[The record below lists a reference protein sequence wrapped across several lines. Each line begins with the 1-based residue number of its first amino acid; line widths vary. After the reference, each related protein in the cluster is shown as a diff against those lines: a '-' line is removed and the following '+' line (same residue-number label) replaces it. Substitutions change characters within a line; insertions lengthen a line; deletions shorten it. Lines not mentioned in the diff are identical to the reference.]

1 MQTVFDAST
10 FAREGRSNA
19 WQSALC
25 DTYVNVDAAVTDRA
39 DYRGFVRAAQFG
51 AVTITDTLLSSQEIR
66 RRRKHLARVDKDCY
80 YLQFIQRGRINVLQE
95 RHELGSNSALGT
107 LFYASEP
114 YHLQCVG
121 EVRAYYVEIP
131 RESLIARL
139 SNKDI
144 PVSANFSTGAGLGR
158 VAADFCLSLATESDA
173 INDADKAQLGNDL
186 LDLVAR
192 AVDRSSRGEPVEHAL
207 QKARLHAIKSYV
219 DQNLGNPVLSLNSIA
234 KNHGISVRYLHHLFR
249 QEDMSPSDWI
259 WNRRLE
265 RCYDLLSAPGAADRS
280 VTDIAYSAGFSSS
293 SHFSTLFKA
302 KFGVRPTDVR
312 RRAFQV

>member
-10 FAREGRSNA
+10 FARAGRSNA

-25 DTYVNVDAAVTDRA
+25 DTYVNVDTAVTDRS

-51 AVTITDTLLSSQEIR
+51 AITITDTLLSRQEIR
-66 RRRKHLARVDKDCY
+66 RRKKHLSRVDKDCY
-80 YLQFIQRGRINVLQE
+80 YLQFIQHGRINVIQE

-114 YHLQCVG
+114 YHLQCAG

-131 RESLIARL
+131 RASLIERL
-139 SNKDI
+139 SDKDI

-158 VAADFCLSLATESDA
+158 VAADFCLSLATESEA
-173 INDADKAQLGNDL
+173 INDADREQLGSDL

-192 AVDRSSRGEPVEHAL
+192 AVNRSSRGEPVEHTV
-207 QKARLHAIKSYV
+207 QKARLHAIKAYI
-219 DQNLGNPVLSLNSIA
+219 DQNLANPVLSLNSIA
-234 KNHGISVRYLHHLFR
+234 RNNGISVRYLHHLFR
-249 QEDMSPSDWI
+249 QEDMSPADWI
-259 WNRRLE
+259 WSRRLQ
-265 RCYDLLSAPGAADRS
+265 RCHNLLTTPEASERS

-293 SHFSTLFKA
+293 SHFSTMFKA

-312 RRAFQV
+312 RGLS